1 MSLLIG
7 ASLSLSLTLI
17 FFDTQFIMKKYSLLF
32 LFVFLS
38 FSFTHSQD
46 IVVTGQLI
54 GEDIDEFLPYATIS
68 VSNDA
73 SQSETLQKFATDDKG
88 FFTSKM
94 KPGSYFLSFEY
105 VGKRTLVQEVNITAE
120 NEKTDLG
127 KIMLEESSTQLDELS
142 VVAQTPLVKVEI
154 DKLTY
159 NLKDDPESATSNLL
173 DMLRKVPLITVD
185 ADDNVQLK
193 GGSNFKIYLNGKPS
207 NMLASNPTQVLKSM
221 PANSI
226 KDIEVITDPGAK
238 YDAEGVGG
246 IINIITDER
255 VDDGYVGSV
264 GAGVDSQGGY
274 NGSGYLTLKYGKFG
288 FTGNVNHY
296 VFKSPESES
305 RFERRDFSVDPE
317 SVLTQN
323 GLSGFDGKGNSV
335 SALVSYE
342 MDSLNLFSLSLN
354 GYQGKGTNTTNTGVN
369 STGRFAYDYDRIS
382 ENSNDRGGMDFSADY
397 QRSFKKKGELLT
409 VSYRFGSS
417 PNNSDG
423 FTETRNITGTPI
435 LRPQDYKMRNHNEAE
450 GKEHTGQI
458 DYVNPLMDNHNIE
471 AGLKYIYRDNSS
483 FGNNMYLDT
492 TSNTW
497 LVDDSRKNDFQHDQ
511 YIASGYASYGFK
523 KDKFGLKAGV
533 RAEQTSQ
540 NINFISQNDSV
551 VKTDFFDMVPS
562 LALSYQMSMTQTLRL
577 GYNMRVYR
585 PGIRYLNPYINNIDP
600 LNISYGN
607 PSLNAEKNHNISLNY
622 GSFSQKLNLNA
633 SVNYSLTNNSIQS
646 YQFVEDG
653 VNNSTYGNIGKSQSI
668 GLNGYVRWAPIKE
681 LSIFVNGSGDYM
693 DIKNNENSS
702 LQNNGFSFRAFSGVT
717 YTFPYDVRLS
727 VNGGYFGSRIM
738 LQTEMDP
745 FYYMSFGLTKSF
757 LNKTLDVAIRGNNP
771 FQKYMDH
778 QSYTTGDNFTQSS
791 LNRRPARTISLNVTF
806 RFGDLK
812 SSIKRVQ
819 RGISN
824 EDIKTGE
831 SESES
836 QGVPQQG
843 EGI

>member
-1 MSLLIG
+1 MRKYLLSSL
-7 ASLSLSLTLI
+7 
-17 FFDTQFIMKKYSLLF
+17 FIL
-32 LFVFLS
+32 LS
-38 FSFTHSQD
+38 FSYVYSQD
-46 IVVTGQLI
+46 VIVKGQLM
-54 GEDIDEFLPYATIS
+54 GEETNEFLPFATIS
-68 VSNDA
+68 VSEDA
-73 SQSETLQKFATDDKG
+73 NQNNTLQKFATDDKG
-88 FFTSKM
+88 FFSAKM
-94 KPGSYFLSFEY
+94 KPGNYFLAFQY
-105 VGKRTLVQEVNITAE
+105 VGKKTLVQEVNIPTDKKE
-120 NEKTDLG
+120 VDLG
-127 KIMLEESSTQLDELS
+127 KIVVEESSTQLDELS

-159 NLKDDPESATSNLL
+159 NLKDDPESTTSNLL

-207 NMLASNPTQVLKSM
+207 NMLASNPSQVLKSM

-226 KDIEVITDPGAK
+226 KDVEVITDPGAK

-255 VDDGYVGSV
+255 VDDGYVGSL
-264 GAGVDSQGGY
+264 GAGVDSRGGY
-274 NGSGYLTLKYGKFG
+274 NANGYVTLKYGKFG
-288 FTGNVNHY
+288 FTGNLNHY

-305 RFERRDFSVDPE
+305 RFERRDFSVEPE
-317 SVLTQN
+317 SILKQN
-323 GLSGFDGKGNSV
+323 GLSAFDGNGNRMSG
-335 SALVSYE
+335 LLSYE
-342 MDSLNLFSLSLN
+342 LDSLNLFSLSLN

-369 STGRFAYDYDRIS
+369 SIGRFEYDYDRIS

-417 PNNSDG
+417 PNNSNG
-423 FTETRNITGTPI
+423 VTETRNITGTPI
-435 LRPQDYKMRNHNEAE
+435 LRPQDYKMINHNEAD

-458 DYVNPLMDNHNIE
+458 DYVNPLTEMHSIE
-471 AGLKYIYRDNSS
+471 AGVKYIYRDNSS

-492 TSNTW
+492 NTNTW
-497 LVDDSRKNDFQHDQ
+497 LPDVSRKNDIQHDQ
-511 YIASGYASYGFK
+511 YIASGYSSYGFK

-533 RAEQTSQ
+533 RAEQTNQ

-551 VKTDFFDMVPS
+551 VKTDFFDIVPS

-585 PGIRYLNPYINNIDP
+585 PGIWHLNPYINNIDP

-607 PSLNAEKNHNISLNY
+607 PNLDAEKNHNVSLNY
-622 GSFSQKLNLNA
+622 GSFSQKLNINA
-633 SVNYSLTNNSIQS
+633 SVNYSITNNSIQS
-646 YQFVEDG
+646 YQFVKDG

-668 GLNGYVRWAPIKE
+668 GLNGYIRWAPIKE
-681 LSIFVNGSGDYM
+681 LSVFVNGNGDYM
-693 DIKNNENSS
+693 DIKNNENEA
-702 LQNNGFSFRAFSGVT
+702 LQNNGFSFHAFSGIT

-738 LQTEMDP
+738 LQTKMDP
-745 FYYMSFGLTKSF
+745 FYFMSFGLTKSF
-757 LNKTLDVAIRGNNP
+757 FDKKLDVAIRGSNP

-778 QSYTTGDNFTQSS
+778 QSYTTGVNFIQES
-791 LNRRPARTISLNVTF
+791 LFRRPARSISLNITF

-812 SSIKRVQ
+812 SSIKKVQ

-824 EDIKTGE
+824 EDIKSGGEGGSGE
-831 SESES
+831 S
-836 QGVPQQG
+836 QQS

>member
-1 MSLLIG
+1 
-7 ASLSLSLTLI
+7 
-17 FFDTQFIMKKYSLLF
+17 MKKYI
-32 LFVFLS
+32 LS
-38 FSFTHSQD
+38 FLLLLLSISFVQSQD
-46 IVVTGQLI
+46 VVVKGQLI
-54 GEDIDEFLPYATIS
+54 GEEANEFLPFATIS
-68 VSNDA
+68 VSKDA
-73 SQSETLQKFATDDKG
+73 NQKNAVQKFATDDKG
-88 FFTSKM
+88 YFSSKL
-94 KPGSYFLSFEY
+94 KPGKYFLAFQY
-105 VGKRTLVQEVNITAE
+105 VGKTTLVKEVNLPADKKE
-120 NEKTDLG
+120 VDLG
-127 KIMLEESSTQLDELS
+127 KIVVEESSTQLDEVS

-159 NLKDDPESATSNLL
+159 NLKDDPESSTSNLL

-226 KDIEVITDPGAK
+226 KDVEVITDPGAK

-246 IINIITDER
+246 IINIITDKR

-264 GAGVDSQGGY
+264 GAGVDSRGGY
-274 NGSGYLTLKYGKFG
+274 NGNGYITLKYGKFG

-296 VFKSPESES
+296 KYKSPESES
-305 RFERRDFSVDPE
+305 TFLRLDTSGEKETTLS
-317 SVLTQN
+317 QN
-323 GLSGFDGKGNSV
+323 GLSGSEGRGNNMSGM
-335 SALVSYE
+335 VSYE
-342 MDSLNLFSLSLN
+342 MDSLNLFSISLN
-354 GYQGKGTNTTNTGVN
+354 GYQGKGTNTTNTDVN
-369 STGRFAYDYDRIS
+369 SIGRFAYDYDRIS
-382 ENSNDRGGMDFSADY
+382 ESSNEYGSIDFSADY

-423 FTETRNITGTPI
+423 TTNTLNVTGTPI
-435 LRPQDYKMRNHNEAE
+435 LRPQDYFMRNHNEAD

-458 DYVNPLMDNHNIE
+458 DYVNPLTDNHTIE

-492 TSNTW
+492 LTNEW
-497 LVDDSRKNDFQHDQ
+497 LPDSDRKNDFQHDQ

-523 KDKFGLKAGV
+523 KDKFGLKAGL
-533 RAEQTSQ
+533 RAEQTNQ
-540 NINFISQNDSV
+540 NINFISQNSPI
-551 VKTDFFDMVPS
+551 VKTDFFDVVPS
-562 LALSYQMSMTQTLRL
+562 LALSYQMSMTQTFRL

-585 PGIRYLNPYINNIDP
+585 PGIWYLNPYINNIDP

-607 PSLNAEKNHNISLNY
+607 PDLEAEKNHNISANY

-633 SVNYSLTNNSIQS
+633 SLNYSVTNNSIQS
-646 YQFVEDG
+646 FQFVEDG

-668 GLNGYVRWAPIKE
+668 GLNAYVRWAPVKE
-681 LSIFVNGSGDYM
+681 LSVFINGNTDYM
-693 DIKNNENSS
+693 DIKSNQDETLKNS
-702 LQNNGFSFRAFSGVT
+702 GFSYRAYSGIT
-717 YTFPYDVRLS
+717 YTFPYDLRLS

-745 FYYMSFGLTKSF
+745 FYFMSFGISKSF
-757 LNKTLDVAIRGNNP
+757 INKKLDVAIRGSNP

-778 QSYTTGDNFTQSS
+778 QSYTTGVNFSQES
-791 LNRRPARTISLNVTF
+791 LFRRPARSISLNVTF

-812 SSIKRVQ
+812 SSIKKVQ

-824 EDIKTGE
+824 EDVKTG
-831 SESES
+831 
-836 QGVPQQG
+836 GG
-843 EGI
+843 ETQPTEGM